1 MAEKV
6 LVTGGAGYIGS
17 HCVVELIEAGFQ
29 PVVVDN
35 FSNAVKG
42 ENHHRRDLHSK
53 FSLNNESNSSLQYLL
68 SLCAGEGGVP
78 ESIRRIETILNTS
91 IEFHNLDLL
100 DRPGLEKLFEKVR
113 MLMQSVSLELIQLLN
128 EPFNC
133 RMDETSAVV
142 AF

>member
-17 HCVVELIEAGFQ
+17 HCVVELVEAGFQ

-42 ENHHRRDLHSK
+42 ENHHRRNIRSTLSLH
-53 FSLNNESNSSLQYLL
+53 NEPNRSLQYLL

-78 ESIRRIETILNTS
+78 ESIRRIEKILNTR

-113 MLMQSVSLELIQLLN
+113 MLIDAVQLVGAN
-128 EPFNC
+128 STP
-133 RMDETSAVV
+133 
-142 AF
+142 